1 MTRKR
6 KRAQVSESPHASD
19 GQLETSQESTD
30 LTLTPEAASPQY
42 LYEEQNM
49 RQEPKRIPWLCEE
62 HADIVYKERLRSNND
77 VFTTLRDS
85 TAQIRLLKLDPT
97 STEEK
102 ISGSLETWDKLSLPA
117 FNAISY
123 VCGDALPRNTICIN
137 GKDFHV
143 GDNCFYA
150 LSQVCLHYPGS
161 YVWIDAICINQQ
173 HLAEKSAQVS
183 IMGGIY
189 RLSSRVLACIGP
201 SDEASDIVAQ
211 ATQDPDSFVQAS
223 LPEWGEPFEAWIPQH
238 FWRPPYWNP
247 PMDEASTGMFFDHF
261 RAFKCRPYF
270 NRVWI
275 IQELS
280 GGKGCTTVLCG
291 RYKID
296 WIALSALSKRIST
309 ISMNDAPYRFE
320 SATPPDGIP
329 IFALNEVATSFDS
342 PEFPFPDYFV
352 DLTGR
357 GCEDPRDRFFATID
371 LIDWQRFGQARPVPD
386 YRITPLEL
394 SFDLLHKTVSPK
406 LRHVDYITDALE
418 LRFDQKALSD
428 IGTMKARCSTQRWY
442 MTWVFGVHEVEQDAR
457 GRLKVNLQ
465 HLTNG
470 VTGTGVPLYFDGP
483 EYHPALLAANGV
495 VPLYTDGKASVLVS
509 ACVRAGDVLVLANQT
524 VLLVRCSEGQSR
536 LSVIGAAVK
545 AGKYKTSSRPQ
556 GCLYWKQVKAGIGE
570 SLIQLELQD
579 SIALASAIARPGE
592 FSRHVSSR
600 VFSYLSRHAIGTV
613 MANSGWGSPP
623 TSHKKGKYTLRNVST
638 IHAQRQSCTSC
649 KNGCNPI
656 WYILW
661 CSLYNSNDGVVR
673 FAH

>member
-495 VPLYTDGKASVLVS
+495 VPLYTDGKASVLC
-509 ACVRAGDVLVLANQT
+509 AVLRVN
-524 VLLVRCSEGQSR
+524 
-536 LSVIGAAVK
+536 
-545 AGKYKTSSRPQ
+545 
-556 GCLYWKQVKAGIGE
+556 
-570 SLIQLELQD
+570 
-579 SIALASAIARPGE
+579 
-592 FSRHVSSR
+592 R
-600 VFSYLSRHAIGTV
+600 VF
-613 MANSGWGSPP
+613 
-623 TSHKKGKYTLRNVST
+623 
-638 IHAQRQSCTSC
+638 Q
-649 KNGCNPI
+649 
-656 WYILW
+656 
-661 CSLYNSNDGVVR
+661 
-673 FAH
+673 